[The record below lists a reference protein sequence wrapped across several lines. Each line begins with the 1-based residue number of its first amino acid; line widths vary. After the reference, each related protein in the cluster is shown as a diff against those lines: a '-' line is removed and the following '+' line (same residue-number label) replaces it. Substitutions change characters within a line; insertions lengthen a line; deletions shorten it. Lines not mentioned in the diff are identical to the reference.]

1 MFDPILLAARIAD
14 VDAAA
19 TAHDKG
25 ASFEALAIYLF
36 EHLNGVEVTEHDIR
50 MPSEEIDIVLWNA
63 QLEEVLRPWE
73 AVVLVECKNW
83 SANVGAPALD
93 NFIGK
98 LRRRSLTTGIFIAAT
113 GVTGGF
119 INGDGDEPGAVGIVR
134 SALQEG
140 IRVIV
145 ITMNDIRAITCLD
158 DIRRLIKTRYCGLYV
173 HKVL

>member
-14 VDAAA
+14 VDATA

>member
-1 MFDPILLAARIAD
+1 MEGVLMFDPILLAAARIAD
-14 VDAAA
+14 VDATA

-83 SANVGAPALD
+83 SANIWCPSFG
-93 NFIGK
+93 
-98 LRRRSLTTGIFIAAT
+98 
-113 GVTGGF
+113 
-119 INGDGDEPGAVGIVR
+119 
-134 SALQEG
+134 
-140 IRVIV
+140 
-145 ITMNDIRAITCLD
+145 
-158 DIRRLIKTRYCGLYV
+158 
-173 HKVL
+173 